1 VGHRQPALVRLALGA
16 LVLLVAIVAVL
27 GTWQVVAARDSQ
39 RSQIENGEVT
49 EAHLA
54 SSALASALSSR
65 LQLVSNLADQPA
77 LAKLFIGAHAS
88 ELATLAPELHL
99 LYPGFASFDII
110 SAGGRV
116 DARWPSDPRA
126 IGTNVSTREFF
137 TGLMRSGQ
145 PYVSEVIQQS
155 SAPRELV
162 VGLAAPVRDASGQ
175 IVGILQGT
183 LAASTIGS
191 IIGGTSLVSGGQLV
205 IIDQAGHPLSG
216 PAAGAGHSF
225 QSMPLVARGLA
236 GGAGSASGAVPG
248 FSGSR
253 LVGYAPVPSTGW
265 VVLVE
270 DPLATL
276 DSPLT
281 ALTERLVA
289 IGLVVLLLAIGTAF
303 LVAMLLRRLTREH
316 EEAGALLASVGEGV
330 ATIDLSGRPMR
341 VNPALA
347 RLTGREAAELTGH
360 EWSEALHLYDQ
371 RGSAVTWEDSI
382 ASEAI
387 RERGVV
393 ASTGYGVHLA
403 HSDGRRIP
411 IAMTAAPLLVGDDL
425 LGAVVVVRD
434 VSHEREVDQLKS
446 SLVSTVSHEL
456 RTPLTMIQGF
466 SELLLTRD
474 DLDPARSREA
484 LEQVHA
490 SSKRL
495 GRLIDDLLSVSRI
508 DSGKLTADLAPV
520 DLGDVVAEV
529 VRAFGDET
537 GARFTAEIE
546 QGLPAVLA
554 DRDKMV
560 QIVTNLVS
568 NAAKYS
574 PDDSPVRIV
583 AFAAGDHA
591 ELAVIDRGI
600 GMTETECSQV
610 FEKFSRSD
618 RPEVR
623 KVGGT
628 GLGLY
633 ISKSL
638 VELQHGQ
645 LWVRSSPDGGSVFS
659 LSVPFAA
666 QPPVSENGKNGQRR
680 SLANAVNR

>member
-1 VGHRQPALVRLALGA
+1 MGHRQPALVRLALGA
-16 LVLLVAIVAVL
+16 LVFLVAIVAVL

-54 SSALASALSSR
+54 SSALASALASR

-77 LAKLFIGAHAS
+77 VSKLFVGTSTSALS
-88 ELATLAPELHL
+88 ELVPELHL
-99 LYPGFASFDII
+99 LYPGFASFDVI
-110 SAGGRV
+110 SASGRV
-116 DARWPSDPRA
+116 EARWPSDPAA
-126 IGTNVSTREFF
+126 IGTSVSTKDFF
-137 TGLMRSGQ
+137 TGVVRSGH
-145 PYVSEVIQQS
+145 PYISQAIQQA

-162 VGLAAPVRDASGQ
+162 VGLAAPVRDSSGQ

-191 IIGGTSLVSGGQLV
+191 IIGGTTIRSGGQLV

-216 PAAGAGHSF
+216 PAAGASRSF
-225 QSMPLVARGLA
+225 GSMSLVASGLA
-236 GGAGSASGAVPG
+236 GGTGSASGAVPG

-265 VVLVE
+265 VVMVE

-281 ALTERLVA
+281 GLTERLVA
-289 IGLVVLLLAIGTAF
+289 IGLVVLVLAIGTAL
-303 LVAMLLRRLTREH
+303 LVATLLRRLTREH

-330 ATIDLSGRPMR
+330 ASIDLSGRPMR

-347 RLTGREAAELTGH
+347 RLTGRSAADLTGH

-371 RGSAVTWEDSI
+371 RGRAVTWEDSI

-387 RERGVV
+387 RERRVI

-403 HSDGRRIP
+403 HCDGRRVP
-411 IAMTAAPLLVGDDL
+411 IALTAAPLLVGDDL

-520 DLGDVVAEV
+520 QLADVVAEA
-529 VRAFGDET
+529 VRTFGDET
-537 GARFTAEIE
+537 SVRFHAEIE

-560 QIVTNLVS
+560 QVVTNLVS

-574 PDDSPVRIV
+574 PDASPVRIV
-583 AFAAGDHA
+583 ASSAGDHA
-591 ELAVIDRGI
+591 ELSVIDCGI
-600 GMTETECSQV
+600 GMTGAECSQV
-610 FEKFSRSD
+610 FEKFSRSA

-633 ISKSL
+633 ISTRL

-645 LWVRSSPDGGSVFS
+645 LWVQSKPDEGSVFS
-659 LSVPFAA
+659 LSIPFAE
-666 QPPVSENGKNGQRR
+666 QPPAKENSQNGQRR
-680 SLANAVNR
+680 SLENAINR